1 MDSKQLLATFNEKPI
16 IKSAF
21 ALLRE
26 KLPKTL
32 HYHNLEHSQEVLSE
46 ILLFAVEDKIDD
58 RSLELLAIAA
68 AYHDSGFIMSA
79 KENEALGARYAEQ
92 AMQKEGGYS
101 DVERRKVMTM
111 ILDTQLQFTPEG
123 PKQTPTIPLSCY
135 LCDADVSNLGRDDF
149 FTKAELVRLEAGS
162 PPQKE
167 FYTGVLAFLSCHEW
181 FTPAAVR
188 LRGPKRDSNLEE
200 LKRKIAGLK

>member
-1 MDSKQLLATFNEKPI
+1 MDSKQLLAAFKEKPI
-16 IKSAF
+16 IKNAF
-21 ALLRE
+21 TLLRE

-32 HYHNLEHSQEVLSE
+32 KYHNIEHTEEVLHE
-46 ILLFAVEDKIDD
+46 ALLFGLEDKLDE

-68 AYHDSGFIMSA
+68 AYHDSGFIQSA
-79 KENEALGARYAEQ
+79 KENEALGARHAEQ
-92 AMQKEGGYS
+92 AMEKTGGYS

-123 PKQTPTIPLSCY
+123 PKQTPNIPLSCY

-149 FTKAELVRLEAGS
+149 FEKAELVRLEAGS
-162 PPQKE
+162 PPPKIFFE
-167 FYTGVLAFLSCHEW
+167 GVLAFLNCHEW

-188 LRGPKRDSNLEE
+188 LRGPKRDANLEE
-200 LKRKIAGLK
+200 LKRKLATMK